1 MWLLRFA
8 LALCISLSPFWSS
21 AVSGQ
26 VQVTSDFDS
35 YFESASRR
43 YLWGL
48 LPEDDWRWWKAQCYQ
63 ESRLKADAV
72 SPAGASGICQIMP
85 AAAQDAQLRWIDR
98 YHAAKNIQAGAF
110 IQRRCTRM
118 WWVRPTRLDR
128 LKLGWSCYNSGGGN
142 ILKAQTACE
151 DAMLWEQIS
160 PCLPEITGRH
170 AKETQDYVRL
180 IPKWYQEIAQ

>member
-1 MWLLRFA
+1 
-8 LALCISLSPFWSS
+8 
-21 AVSGQ
+21 
-26 VQVTSDFDS
+26 
-35 YFESASRR
+35 
-43 YLWGL
+43 
-48 LPEDDWRWWKAQCYQ
+48 
-63 ESRLKADAV
+63 
-72 SPAGASGICQIMP
+72 
-85 AAAQDAQLRWIDR
+85 
-98 YHAAKNIQAGAF
+98 
-110 IQRRCTRM
+110 M